1 MTRRAAQKHNREWL
15 NSQVNVPR
23 KKCGLLMVAQNDEE
37 FKTLLDYEVKAKVNG
52 EDVRII
58 NKCELKKLE
67 PHLEVWLMSKN
78 RHFSF
83 LDKSDFSFSVRN
95 RRGSAVFSRRVR
107 CGSLFTSFV

>member
-1 MTRRAAQKHNREWL
+1 MTRRAATKHNSEWL

-37 FKTLLDYEVKAKVNG
+37 FKTLLDYEVKAKVNA

-67 PHLEVWLMSKN
+67 PNLEVCF
-78 RHFSF
+78 HIH
-83 LDKSDFSFSVRN
+83 SV
-95 RRGSAVFSRRVR
+95 
-107 CGSLFTSFV
+107 